1 MWHVKYLCAWYKC
14 GMFLQYSTKQIY
26 TIHAPNEYHS
36 NASQDNKYNLTGWY
50 GYSFYLHFHS
60 CWLSILFSYIIQWFS
75 FMHYVCY
82 YRYQQAS
89 NCKKVL
95 YDSLQNCKNRK
106 TMFYT
111 VELIVITTEL
121 IQTALW
127 RNITRSILYIIEIE
141 R

>member
-1 MWHVKYLCAWYKC
+1 M
-14 GMFLQYSTKQIY
+14 
-26 TIHAPNEYHS
+26 
-36 NASQDNKYNLTGWY
+36 
-50 GYSFYLHFHS
+50 
-60 CWLSILFSYIIQWFS
+60 
-75 FMHYVCY
+75 
-82 YRYQQAS
+82 
-89 NCKKVL
+89 KKHETFI

-127 RNITRSILYIIEIE
+127 RNITRSIMYTIEIE